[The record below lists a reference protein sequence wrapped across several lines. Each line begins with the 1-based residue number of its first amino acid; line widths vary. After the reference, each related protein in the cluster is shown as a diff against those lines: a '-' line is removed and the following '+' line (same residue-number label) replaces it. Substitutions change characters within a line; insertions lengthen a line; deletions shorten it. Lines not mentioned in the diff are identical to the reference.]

1 MREYRSAGG
10 ERRLWYDPDEIE
22 HIMEDELR
30 SGNMFPTPSD
40 SVVDIETFIELH
52 LRARLDTYAVL
63 DAEILGETRF
73 TKDGRPS
80 VLINRQLTRQA
91 EDETP
96 PSGILGRWRATLA
109 HEAAHVILHRVLF
122 EVSPDQSSFWDH
134 GALATPTL
142 MRCLHRDI
150 VSVRNP
156 SDWREVQA
164 NRGMASLLMPRK
176 PFTGLVRKIL
186 GARRAE
192 DLLAIIPDEDSGE
205 FKELLTDL
213 SLISEVSQQAAHLR
227 LKSLGLVRNLDEPM
241 LGT

>member
-73 TKDGRPS
+73 AKDGRPS
-80 VLINRQLTRQA
+80 VLINRQLTMQA

-122 EVSPDQSSFWDH
+122 EVSPDQGSFWDD
-134 GALATPTL
+134 GALVTPIL

-150 VSVRNP
+150 ESVRSP

-164 NRGMASLLMPRK
+164 NRGMASLLMPRNT
-176 PFTGLVRKIL
+176 FTGLVRSIL
-186 GARRAE
+186 GARWAE
-192 DLLAIIPDEDSGE
+192 DLLAVIPAVDSSD
-205 FKELLTDL
+205 FDELLKVL
-213 SLISEVSQQAAHLR
+213 SLRAEVSRQAAHLR
-227 LKSLGLVRNLDEPM
+227 LKSLDLVRNFDEPM
-241 LGT
+241 LGA